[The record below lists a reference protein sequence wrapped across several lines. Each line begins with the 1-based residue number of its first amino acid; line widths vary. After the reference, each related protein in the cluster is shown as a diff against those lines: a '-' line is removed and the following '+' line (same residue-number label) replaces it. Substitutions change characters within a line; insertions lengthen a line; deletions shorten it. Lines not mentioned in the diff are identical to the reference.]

1 MSRGMTHDQ
10 WMQKHT
16 RLMGELREINGKRHE
31 LTRHREHI
39 PGPVLTRRLREL
51 DDLHMHTL
59 DELRELVQLDETG
72 AVS

>member
-1 MSRGMTHDQ
+1 MTHDE
-10 WMQKHT
+10 WMQQHT
-16 RLMGELREINGKRHE
+16 RLMGELRELVGKRDE
-31 LTRHREHI
+31 LTLHADYI

-51 DDLHMHTL
+51 DDLHMHKL